1 MENVS
6 KFVTVAIIY
15 EYHASFRV
23 ITMVGTVR
31 KYPAFSLLLF
41 SLIVNNSF

>member
-15 EYHASFRV
+15 EVLTNCQALLQ
-23 ITMVGTVR
+23 VR
-31 KYPAFSLLLF
+31 WVQPRTELAQPLS
-41 SLIVNNSF
+41 S